1 MLNHCEA
8 MRQENR
14 ISHDYIRGAQRQR
27 GTKFRSP
34 DCVCYSGRDW
44 TRSHSGARLGTRY
57 ARLFATQSFPQKL
70 LLSQNF
76 CVQTRTGS
84 RPALVQKKTTFR
96 LSLFFVLGTGLEPVR
111 PWSQRILSPL
121 CLPFHHPS
129 NKGFLIIVSCNFTI
143 ALNDLSFLFFQ
154 VSKK

>member
-1 MLNHCEA
+1 MRCEQSNIK
-8 MRQENR
+8 RHLFR
-14 ISHDYIRGAQRQR
+14 GDFLYIRSWKYLLFAKRR
-27 GTKFRSP
+27 FLF
-34 DCVCYSGRDW
+34 DW

-76 CVQTRTGS
+76 CVQTRTCS